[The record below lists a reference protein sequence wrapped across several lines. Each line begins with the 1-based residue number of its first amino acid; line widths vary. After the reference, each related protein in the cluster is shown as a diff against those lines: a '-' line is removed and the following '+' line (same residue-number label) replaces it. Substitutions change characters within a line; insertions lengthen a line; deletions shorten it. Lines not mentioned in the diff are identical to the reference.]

1 MHHTTMF
8 QKVTIGF
15 SHYLQVDK
23 QLNYKIK
30 STQSI
35 FVLIEILQMIKSNA
49 FQLNTHIYSCET
61 A

>member
-1 MHHTTMF
+1 MF